1 MAKQTELELTAQ
13 QAAQP
18 EETPA
23 KKTAAK
29 KTAAKKPAAKKAT
42 TKKTTTKTKAAKA
55 EDGET
60 AAKKPAAKRTTKKT
74 EAKPGTKLVIVESP
88 AKAKTI
94 GKYLGRGYTVT
105 ASMGHIRDLPAS
117 TLGIDVEHG
126 YTPKYITIKG
136 KTALVKDLKAEA
148 KKAQTVY
155 LATDPDREGEAISW
169 HLANVL
175 GLDPTAPNRVT
186 FDEITK

>member
-18 EETPA
+18 EEIPV

-60 AAKKPAAKRTTKKT
+60 AAEKPAWRTT
-74 EAKPGTKLVIVESP
+74 PGRSP
-88 AKAKTI
+88 
-94 GKYLGRGYTVT
+94 
-105 ASMGHIRDLPAS
+105 SH
-117 TLGIDVEHG
+117 
-126 YTPKYITIKG
+126 
-136 KTALVKDLKAEA
+136 
-148 KKAQTVY
+148 
-155 LATDPDREGEAISW
+155 W
-169 HLANVL
+169 W
-175 GLDPTAPNRVT
+175 
-186 FDEITK
+186 

>member
-42 TKKTTTKTKAAKA
+42 TKRQRPKPRQLRQRT
-55 EDGET
+55 GET
-60 AAKKPAAKRTTKKT
+60 AAEKPAAKRTTKKT

-105 ASMGHIRDLPAS
+105 ATWASIGSCPPARW
-117 TLGIDVEHG
+117 
-126 YTPKYITIKG
+126 
-136 KTALVKDLKAEA
+136 A
-148 KKAQTVY
+148 
-155 LATDPDREGEAISW
+155 
-169 HLANVL
+169 
-175 GLDPTAPNRVT
+175 
-186 FDEITK
+186 

>member
-29 KTAAKKPAAKKAT
+29 KTAAKKTAAKKAT

-55 EDGET
+55 EDGES

-136 KTALVKDLKAEA
+136 KNALVKDLKAEA

-169 HLANVL
+169 HPANVL
-175 GLDPTAPNRVT
+175 GLDLSL
-186 FDEITK
+186 IHI